1 MKNLPG
7 IYEIS
12 GERKYVVGAE
22 VGGIF
27 MVSETL
33 DADDIE
39 DLITNG
45 LVVSDYD
52 LSSDRAQAVPTFREV
67 PYEKWAEIAG
77 TEIEV
82 TPELLKSV
90 DRGRHATEQ

>member
-1 MKNLPG
+1 MKNQPG
-7 IYEIS
+7 IYEVT
-12 GERKYVVGAE
+12 GRREYVVGAE

-27 MVSETL
+27 MVSEIL

-77 TEIEV
+77 SEIDPPPV
-82 TPELLKSV
+82 GS
-90 DRGRHATEQ
+90 